1 MTYRR
6 KKKRKRRTL
15 NRVLDKMPHFP
26 SMLNAPQDWTLQ
38 RKAWRTCHIIPLNV
52 VSPNKAPLEL
62 KRNSY
67 ITVKQEYISTY
78 YNIPEEREMHVH
90 IIYYNRL
97 THGVLLSSIKK
108 WTLVYPEKKRYQI
121 KRSNQKGFALDHW
134 KELPW
139 KEGIRRG
146 NDRSENGQKRGRG
159 SGERRASAALAPDFS
174 GFPYRAVSPATLS
187 PVRRARQQSFN
198 SAL

>member
-97 THGVLLSSIKK
+97 THGVLLSNIKK
-108 WTLVYPEKKRYQI
+108 WTLVYPEKKKVPNKKKQSKGICLRSLEGI
-121 KRSNQKGFALDHW
+121 TMKRRNSERKRSEWEWPEAR
-134 KELPW
+134 PW
-139 KEGIRRG
+139 KWRKASIRCTCSRFLRLSIPCGLSRYSVTSEEG
-146 NDRSENGQKRGRG
+146 ST
-159 SGERRASAALAPDFS
+159 
-174 GFPYRAVSPATLS
+174 AV
-187 PVRRARQQSFN
+187 V
-198 SAL
+198 